1 MRQKRIHSPK
11 LAVKRIKKRSVSDK
25 AVRIIKEP
33 ISQPEQPPLFNQ
45 GEFEELFEVL
55 DREESCVAFE
65 NSKLD
70 LVITDSVVRSPFFD
84 TSIFVTYSFIV
95 VNQSETTLNLVI
107 EESPDRVHTF
117 EDFTQTIKPFETQ
130 IIVPKRFAKYT
141 RLAFVNPSPNVKAHV
156 RLFFQAQTYRCT
168 NPSE

>member
-11 LAVKRIKKRSVSDK
+11 LAVKRIKKRPVSGK

-33 ISQPEQPPLFNQ
+33 IPQPEQPPLFNHD
-45 GEFEELFEVL
+45 EFEELFEML

-65 NSKLD
+65 NIKLD
-70 LVITDSVVRSPFFD
+70 LVITDSVARSPFFD

-95 VNQSETTLNLVI
+95 VNHSETALNLVI

-141 RLAFVNPSPNVKAHV
+141 RLAFVNPSPDVEAHV

-168 NPSE
+168 NPGE

>member
-11 LAVKRIKKRSVSDK
+11 LAVKRIKKRSVSEK

-33 ISQPEQPPLFNQ
+33 IPQPEETPLFNH
-45 GEFEELFEVL
+45 GEFEELFEIL

-65 NSKLD
+65 NIRLD

-95 VNQSETTLNLVI
+95 VNQSETALNLVI
-107 EESPDRVHTF
+107 EESPDRVHMF

-141 RLAFVNPSPNVKAHV
+141 RLAFVNPSPDVEAHV
-156 RLFFQAQTYRCT
+156 RLFFQAQTYRCA
-168 NPSE
+168 NPGE

>member
-11 LAVKRIKKRSVSDK
+11 LAVKRIKKRPVSDK
-25 AVRIIKEP
+25 AVPILKEP
-33 ISQPEQPPLFNQ
+33 IPQPEQPPVFNHD
-45 GEFEELFEVL
+45 EFEELFEML

-70 LVITDSVVRSPFFD
+70 LVITDSIVRSPFFD

-95 VNQSETTLNLVI
+95 VNQSETDLNLII

-130 IIVPKRFAKYT
+130 IVVPKRFAKYT
-141 RLAFVNPSPNVKAHV
+141 RLAFVNPSPDVEAHV
-156 RLFFQAQTYRCT
+156 KVFFQAQTYRCT
-168 NPSE
+168 NPGE

>member
-1 MRQKRIHSPK
+1 M
-11 LAVKRIKKRSVSDK
+11 
-25 AVRIIKEP
+25 
-33 ISQPEQPPLFNQ
+33 
-45 GEFEELFEVL
+45 L

-84 TSIFVTYSFIV
+84 TSIYVTYSFIV
-95 VNQSETTLNLVI
+95 VNKSETTLNLVI

-141 RLAFVNPSPNVKAHV
+141 RLAFVNPSPNVGAHV
-156 RLFFQAQTYRCT
+156 RLFFQAQTYRCI
-168 NPSE
+168 NPGE